1 MKQEKTVE
9 MPAMGVP
16 ADAGN
21 EEMDLFPTI
30 SSKENSESKPVLP
43 PPAQSQQTKWYAK
56 PFLKGQKSNPMM
68 SRIKQKVVK
77 VYDLGDEKD
86 IVEYNDLMNKS
97 FNETENISNFKTVQL
112 QFSAQSDTFKAL
124 VMYDILEFSNPL
136 D

>member
-1 MKQEKTVE
+1 MSSGTTIE
-9 MPAMGVP
+9 MPDMGVP
-16 ADAGN
+16 ADAGK
-21 EEMDLFPTI
+21 EELDLFPVASNTEQPASQPI
-30 SSKENSESKPVLP
+30 LP
-43 PPAQSQQTKWYAK
+43 PPAQSQQTKWYGK
-56 PFLKGQKSNPMM
+56 PLLKGQKSNPMM

-97 FNETENISNFKTVQL
+97 FNETENIANFKTVQL

>member
-1 MKQEKTVE
+1 
-9 MPAMGVP
+9 
-16 ADAGN
+16 
-21 EEMDLFPTI
+21 
-30 SSKENSESKPVLP
+30 
-43 PPAQSQQTKWYAK
+43 
-56 PFLKGQKSNPMM
+56 MM